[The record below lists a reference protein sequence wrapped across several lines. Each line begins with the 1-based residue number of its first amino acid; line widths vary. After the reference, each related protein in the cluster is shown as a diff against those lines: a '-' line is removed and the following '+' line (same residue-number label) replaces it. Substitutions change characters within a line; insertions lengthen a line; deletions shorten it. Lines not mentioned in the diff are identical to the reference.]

1 MVRIPLCRCFNHI
14 GSKSNGLWFE
24 CKPYVYCYQLKSII
38 CCFYLSWFD
47 TRRQQYMWAFL
58 LHLNVSE
65 LHVSICITVHPDWI
79 VVVLSKCIHIGHLL
93 ECIWIGLCVFLSQY
107 IRNVCL
113 VVWSQ
118 YFRIERLFLYPSVS
132 VFLSQ
137 CTEIMRLSV
146 YRSIPDFPVFL
157 YLQCIHIIHADYFL
171 VGL

>member
-24 CKPYVYCYQLKSII
+24 CKPYVYCYQLKSKMF
-38 CCFYLSWFD
+38 CFCLKRDDNSTCELSCFISMYPNCMCPFVS
-47 TRRQQYMWAFL
+47 QCILIEL
-58 LHLNVSE
+58 LSFYRSVYILAIYWNVSE
-65 LHVSICITVHPDWI
+65 LASVSFYRNISGMSAWLFDRSIS
-79 VVVLSKCIHIGHLL
+79 VLS
-93 ECIWIGLCVFLSQY
+93 VF
-107 IRNVCL
+107 
-113 VVWSQ
+113 
-118 YFRIERLFLYPSVS
+118 FLYPNVS

-146 YRSIPDFPVFL
+146 YRSIHDFPVFP